1 MEARKIFWKMSY
13 PIKKTPQWTISG
25 YSRSAFYVNG
35 LNIMLDCVPQ
45 CFKKPEHIPTLT
57 TLLIYLLL

>member
-25 YSRSAFYVNG
+25 YSRSAFRTGFYVNG
-35 LNIMLDCVPQ
+35 LNIMLDCGPAMFQ
-45 CFKKPEHIPTLT
+45 KT
-57 TLLIYLLL
+57 